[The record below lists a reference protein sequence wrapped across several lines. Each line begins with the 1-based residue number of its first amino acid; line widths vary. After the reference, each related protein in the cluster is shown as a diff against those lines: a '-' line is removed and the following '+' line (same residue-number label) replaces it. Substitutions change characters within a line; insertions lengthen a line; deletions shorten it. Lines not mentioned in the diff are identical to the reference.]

1 MKGNMTNHVN
11 REGNSG
17 LFHVWLLKRLWNL
30 LMSCWFCHSLKL
42 TLNETFLVPGL
53 WWVIDQWED
62 RNLLSSQSEA
72 SLGQT
77 DACVSDPYKVIK
89 IPGLAHWPAWAS
101 VSPTRGICLLIHYD
115 NTSVSNSFSSFILY
129 FHSST
134 RWDGSLRK
142 MTFILQNWHSLVCL
156 SHSRNVA
163 LFSSCPGK
171 FICGISANS
180 LS

>member
-1 MKGNMTNHVN
+1 MKGNMMNHVN

-101 VSPTRGICLLIHYD
+101 VSPTRGICLLILYD
-115 NTSVSNSFSSFILY
+115 NTSVSNSFSSFIFYIFTPAHAEMDL
-129 FHSST
+129 
-134 RWDGSLRK
+134 WEK
-142 MTFILQNWHSLVCL
+142 WHSFCRIDI
-156 SHSRNVA
+156 H
-163 LFSSCPGK
+163 
-171 FICGISANS
+171 
-180 LS
+180 